1 MEDSY
6 YESRDSSTWLEG
18 LLYPCSDLV
27 FLNGLVSKP
36 RLSTGLKLQQPSGTM
51 ERAMKVLWRATD
63 FFNLGQTATLVPHPI
78 WPKAGKQ
85 GVCFHLCITRC
96 NSDLKKKKKKVCIWI
111 HLEIRE
117 QLCGTDSL
125 FLGIP
130 RIKCVSLG
138 VHSGRLYRLTLL
150 CSPQL
155 TLKRTKEFQ
164 NFNNLNIHS
173 ILHIVFNSLHE
184 RY

>member
-51 ERAMKVLWRATD
+51 ERTMKVLRRATD

-96 NSDLKKKKKKVCIWI
+96 NSDLKKKKKKSVYMNPFGDPRTTLWNWFSLSGHSKDQMCV
-111 HLEIRE
+111 IRRT
-117 QLCGTDSL
+117 QWVPLPADS
-125 FLGIP
+125 
-130 RIKCVSLG
+130 SLQPTT
-138 VHSGRLYRLTLL
+138 HT
-150 CSPQL
+150 
-155 TLKRTKEFQ
+155 
-164 NFNNLNIHS
+164 
-173 ILHIVFNSLHE
+173 
-184 RY
+184 